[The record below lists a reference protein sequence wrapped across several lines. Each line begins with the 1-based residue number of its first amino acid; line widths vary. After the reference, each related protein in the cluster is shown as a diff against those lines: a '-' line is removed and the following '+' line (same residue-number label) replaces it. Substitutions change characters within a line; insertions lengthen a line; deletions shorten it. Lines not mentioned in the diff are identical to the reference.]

1 MVGMVLGLKAF
12 QSGREVK
19 RLRALVASGFVFF
32 MAQVRANRA
41 EGTLNE
47 KMPPSDWLIS
57 VL

>member
-19 RLRALVASGFVFF
+19 RLRALVVSGFVFF
-32 MAQVRANRA
+32 MAQVRANMA

-47 KMPPSDWLIS
+47 KMPPSD
-57 VL
+57 